1 MTTPVDTQP
10 ERTALAWQRTGLG
23 VLAVAALLG
32 HRAVTDGR
40 AVLLVLAGSG
50 ALLGL
55 AVLGVLA
62 PARYRDIRRRT
73 AAAAGA
79 AAPRPVACGTA
90 IVLATGATAAVAGVP
105 PG

>member
-1 MTTPVDTQP
+1 M
-10 ERTALAWQRTGLG
+10 LAI
-23 VLAVAALLG
+23 AALLG
-32 HRAVTDGR
+32 HRAVTEGR

-73 AAAAGA
+73 AAGAGA
-79 AAPRPVACGTA
+79 AAPRPVACVTG
-90 IVLATGATAAVAGVP
+90 IVLAAGAAAAVAVVP